1 MPQPQNIIGIVYDFD
16 NTLSPHAMQEDTV
29 LPYLG
34 LEPDFFWGEVGR
46 LVNERTY
53 ENELAWMGLLLDQPA
68 FRQLGNGG
76 LREMGGL
83 LNYYPGVPDLFRE
96 LGGGGGRAPLP
107 RAGDHP

>member
-34 LEPDFFWGEVGR
+34 LEPQFFWGQVAR

-68 FRQLGNGG
+68 FCRLGNSG
-76 LREMGGL
+76 LREMGGRL
-83 LNYYPGVPDLFRE
+83 GYYPGVPELFRE
-96 LGGGGGRAPLP
+96 LEEGRGGAPLP
-107 RAGDHP
+107 RA

>member
-1 MPQPQNIIGIVYDFD
+1 MPQPQNIIGLVYDFD

-34 LEPDFFWGEVGR
+34 LEPQRFWGEVGR

-68 FRQLGNGG
+68 FRGSATAASGRWAAASELLPRRPGA
-76 LREMGGL
+76 LRGA
-83 LNYYPGVPDLFRE
+83 
-96 LGGGGGRAPLP
+96 GGGGGGAPLP
-107 RAGDHP
+107 RA